1 MKLTK
6 FIINLLYD
14 LLFMFQKIQGFHYII
29 MSFSETIYF
38 SNKMSFDSFN
48 FYEDSEPRTKKK
60 IRKNYN
66 DDDEDS
72 WNDDYNY
79 FSRLKTTMRTRTKNL
94 SKREI
99 YLE

>member
-1 MKLTK
+1 
-6 FIINLLYD
+6 
-14 LLFMFQKIQGFHYII
+14 

-48 FYEDSEPRTKKK
+48 FYEDSEPKTKKK
-60 IRKNYN
+60 IRKSYN
-66 DDDEDS
+66 DDEDS

-79 FSRLKTTMRTRTKNL
+79 FSRKKTTMRTRTKNL